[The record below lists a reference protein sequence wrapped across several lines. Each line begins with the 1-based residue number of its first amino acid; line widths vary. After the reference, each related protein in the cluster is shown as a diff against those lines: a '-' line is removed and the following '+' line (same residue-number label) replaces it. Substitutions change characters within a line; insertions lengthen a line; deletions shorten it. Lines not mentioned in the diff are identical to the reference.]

1 MNKFQE
7 LINSDTPVLVDFYAT
22 WCGPCKMM
30 HPVLEE
36 LAPKVKEK
44 AHVIKVDIDK
54 NEALAA
60 LYNVR
65 SVPTFMIFRNGEI
78 KWRAAGIQSLTEL
91 ENQIT
96 NAAL

>member
-1 MNKFQE
+1 MDKFQE
-7 LINSDTPVLVDFYAT
+7 LINGNTPVLVDFYAT

-30 HPVLEE
+30 HPELEE
-36 LAPKVKEK
+36 LAPLVKDK

-65 SVPTFMIFRNGEI
+65 SVPTFFIFRNGEI
-78 KWRAAGIQSLTEL
+78 KWRASGIQSLQEL
-91 ENQIT
+91 QNRLEE
-96 NAAL
+96 AAK